1 MNNSMYVYV
10 RQIPGYAADWK
21 FLFLNFFLGFRIFC
35 RGCVRSV
42 AGSGGLN
49 TLGFSASTGLTLVSN
64 NKARESFEN

>member
-1 MNNSMYVYV
+1 MYVYV

-21 FLFLNFFLGFRIFC
+21 FLFLNFFLGGFRIIC
-35 RGCVRSV
+35 RACVGSV
-42 AGSGGLN
+42 TGSGELN